1 MAGVNQIIY
10 GSDYN
15 TVQLSARRVLG
26 DGFLSG
32 GDHGYGVTL
41 ASSLVPALSVI
52 TAAQWNNLIYDI
64 NRAYKHI
71 TGSNYTGYTSTATGN
86 ISYANLSYASDAIA
100 YADTNRLTAT
110 EVTQTQVYTK
120 SYTGTWGGGG
130 TGLTTAF
137 TITFASAEYARYF
150 FNAGGRISLQGTY
163 SYGSAVPQN
172 DAWLSMMS
180 QFSTFLN
187 RAGWYNIQSVSAPFI
202 VYQLTGG
209 TAGVGAVYTNNY
221 IWLTVTSISSTS
233 ITLSVKYQDD
243 HVAQGVP
250 DLGPDYVDGT
260 IGFRVYQNNPDF
272 SSYYPSIAYSSGY

>member
-1 MAGVNQIIY
+1 MAGVGQIIY

-41 ASSLVPALSVI
+41 ASSLVPANSVI
-52 TAAQWNNLIYDI
+52 TVGQWTNLIYDI

-71 TGSNYTGYTSTATGN
+71 TGSNYSGYISSLSGTDI
-86 ISYANLSYASDAIA
+86 ISYANLSYASNAIS

-110 EVTQTQVYTK
+110 ELTQTQAYLRKYSGSWST
-120 SYTGTWGGGG
+120 T
-130 TGLTTAF
+130 LTTAF
-137 TITFASAEYARYF
+137 TVTFASAEYARYF
-150 FNAGGRISLQGTY
+150 FNAGGTIRVRGVY

-172 DAWLSMMS
+172 DAWSTMMDG
-180 QFSTFLN
+180 FNPTLN
-187 RAGWYNIQSVSAPFI
+187 RASWYNIQSVSAPYI

-209 TAGVGAVYTNNY
+209 DAGVGSSYTNNY
-221 IWLTVTSISSTS
+221 VWITATSISSTS
-233 ITLSVKYQDD
+233 ITFSVKYQDD
-243 HVAQGVP
+243 HVGI
-250 DLGPDYVDGT
+250 DGGPDYADGD
-260 IGFRVYQNNPDF
+260 IGFIVYQNNPDF